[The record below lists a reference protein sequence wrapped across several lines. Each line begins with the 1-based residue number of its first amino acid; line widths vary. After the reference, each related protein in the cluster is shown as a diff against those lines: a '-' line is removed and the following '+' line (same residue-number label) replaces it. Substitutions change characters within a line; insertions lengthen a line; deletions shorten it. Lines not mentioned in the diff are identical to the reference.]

1 MVVAVTAPE
10 PTGIVVLV
18 SGSGTNL
25 QALIDATAD
34 PAYGVRILAVGADRA
49 GISGLHRAAAAGIP
63 TFVCRVE
70 DHPTRADWD
79 AVLAERI
86 ADHQPAFV
94 VSAGFMKI
102 LGPRVLG
109 EHVVLNTHPALL
121 PAFPG
126 AHAVRDALA
135 AGATVTGCT
144 VHVVDA
150 GVDTGPVLAQ
160 TTVEVRPD
168 DTEDA
173 LHERIKA
180 VEHPLLVNIVGRAAR
195 EGITVTDG
203 KASIP

>member
-1 MVVAVTAPE
+1 
-10 PTGIVVLV
+10 VVLV

-25 QALIDATAD
+25 QALIDASTD

-49 GISGLHRAAAAGIP
+49 GILGLHRATAAGIP

-70 DHPTRADWD
+70 DHPSRAEWD
-79 AVLAERI
+79 QALAARI
-86 ADHQPAFV
+86 GDHAPAFV
-94 VSAGFMKI
+94 VSAGFMKL
-102 LGPRVLG
+102 LGPAVLG
-109 EHVVLNTHPALL
+109 SWTVLNTHPALL

-135 AGATVTGCT
+135 AGVGETGCT

-150 GVDTGPVLAQ
+150 GVDTGPALARAA
-160 TTVEVRPD
+160 VPILPG
-168 DTEDA
+168 DTEEA

-180 VEHPLLVNIVGRAAR
+180 VEHPLLVEYVGRVAR

>member
-1 MVVAVTAPE
+1 MTAAE
-10 PTGIVVLV
+10 TTQPTGIVVLI

-25 QALIDATAD
+25 QALIDATSDA
-34 PAYGVRILAVGADRA
+34 AYGVRILAVGADRA
-49 GISGLHRAAAAGIP
+49 GISGLHKAAAAGIP

-70 DHPTRADWD
+70 DHESRADWD
-79 AVLAERI
+79 AALAERI
-86 ADHQPAFV
+86 ADHEPAFV
-94 VSAGFMKI
+94 VSAGFMKL
-102 LGPRVLG
+102 LGPRVLAD
-109 EHVVLNTHPALL
+109 HVVINTHPALL

-135 AGATVTGCT
+135 AGASVTGCT

-160 TTVEVRPD
+160 STVEVRQG
-168 DTEDA
+168 DTEDT

-203 KASIP
+203 KVSIP